1 LRRDDLNKQGDTM
14 PFMRSRKRSAWD
26 QIKAAVAEAASVA
39 GDKAADLRDA
49 AVDAEHRVHARVK
62 DTVGHGWDSVQ
73 GGVHAGADAVRTGAA
88 AVGHGVAVVDQKV
101 EDVANGILAG
111 AIAGALA
118 SWVMNQFQAV
128 SAKPVA
134 RRNQEATQPPAP
146 SEDNATTKAAE
157 ALVGHPLAADQKPV
171 AGAAVHYGYGAAMG
185 ALYGGL
191 AEIVPSV
198 GMGLGIP
205 YATALWLFGDEVAV
219 PALGLGKPPTA
230 STPAEHAGALSA
242 HFVYGLTL
250 DVARRVLRHI
260 V

>member
-1 LRRDDLNKQGDTM
+1 M
-14 PFMRSRKRSAWD
+14 PFMKSKKRSAWD
-26 QIKAAVAEAASVA
+26 EIKSAVADAASVA
-39 GDKAADLRDA
+39 GDKAAHLR
-49 AVDAEHRVHARVK
+49 DAEHRVQARVK
-62 DTVGHGWDSVQ
+62 ETVGQGWESVQ
-73 GGVHAGADAVRTGAA
+73 GTVHAGADAVRTGAA

-101 EDVANGILAG
+101 EDVANGIVAG

-118 SWVMNQFQAV
+118 SWVMNQFQAA
-128 SAKPVA
+128 SAKPSA
-134 RRNQEATQPPAP
+134 PRGPAAEPPPTP
-146 SEDNATTKAAE
+146 SDDNATTRVAE
-157 ALVGHPLAADQKPV
+157 ALVGHPIPPALKPA

-205 YATALWLFGDEVAV
+205 YATAMWLFGDEVAV

-230 STPAEHAGALSA
+230 TTPAEHAGALSA
-242 HFVYGLTL
+242 HFVYGVTL
-250 DVARRVLRHI
+250 DIARRVLRHI